1 MHAHAR
7 SEWLRKHPCIE
18 VLATVWRE
26 EIQLTGPEFTREFIS
41 GVLGD
46 ERSGGLREVIRAV
59 HGLARILRDQ
69 ISGDAWRVLQE
80 IHQSVENF
88 EIRDDYPS
96 AGVQELLDSLVLA
109 FAAFAG
115 LASDSM
121 PRGQAWRFLDIG
133 RRIERAAFV
142 VQLQRDT
149 LVDPAADPVL
159 LEAVLEIA
167 DSLQTYRRRYLT
179 HWETQAIADLL
190 LADETNPRSAAYQI
204 ALVSDHL
211 ATLPRDAARP
221 NTHQDQ
227 RIILKLRT
235 SIELANL
242 AEICSAPPEARR
254 EGLDTFLSNI
264 LEQLRDLTDTITQMY
279 FSHAT
284 VSQVLTDGRKEAAL

>member
-1 MHAHAR
+1 
-7 SEWLRKHPCIE
+7 
-18 VLATVWRE
+18 
-26 EIQLTGPEFTREFIS
+26 
-41 GVLGD
+41 
-46 ERSGGLREVIRAV
+46 
-59 HGLARILRDQ
+59 
-69 ISGDAWRVLQE
+69 
-80 IHQSVENF
+80 
-88 EIRDDYPS
+88 
-96 AGVQELLDSLVLA
+96 
-109 FAAFAG
+109 
-115 LASDSM
+115 M

-149 LVDPAADPVL
+149 LVDPGVDPVL

-204 ALVSDHL
+204 ALVGDHL
-211 ATLPRDAARP
+211 ATLPRDTARP
-221 NTHQDQ
+221 NTHLDQ

-242 AEICSAPPEARR
+242 AEICSGPAEERHDAF
-254 EGLDTFLSNI
+254 DAFLSDI
-264 LEQLRDLTDTITQMY
+264 LEQLRDLTDAITQMY

-284 VSQVLTDGRKEAAL
+284 VSQVLTDIRKEAAL